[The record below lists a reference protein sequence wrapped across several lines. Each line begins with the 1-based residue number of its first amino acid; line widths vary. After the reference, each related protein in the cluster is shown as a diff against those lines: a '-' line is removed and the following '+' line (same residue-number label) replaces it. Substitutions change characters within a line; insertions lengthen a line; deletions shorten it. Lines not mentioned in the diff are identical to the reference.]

1 MTYYNNKKYA
11 RFPEKEKFTHE
22 FFSCSNKRKNFNVKN
37 YKADELSWWGE
48 CDFKLQAE
56 YVNLMKLMFLHWTE
70 KISS

>member
-1 MTYYNNKKYA
+1 MKSYHGGK
-11 RFPEKEKFTHE
+11 
-22 FFSCSNKRKNFNVKN
+22 
-37 YKADELSWWGE
+37 